1 MVARGFALI
10 NTHVYVW
17 FSMSLWL
24 CAQPFIQFWM
34 NYQRWLGYIE
44 KWWLDG
50 VDENISLIFTYLAKT
65 IVLKSEVVVHGNDC

>member
-1 MVARGFALI
+1 MVYMVARGFALI

-34 NYQRWLGYIE
+34 NYQR
-44 KWWLDG
+44 LDG